1 MYVLGESTTESCIS
15 NVQRGEVNFFFGLHR
30 DWLLC
35 LISVFFLVVLY
46 SLARNTAFM
55 TFLSELTKLLHLQR
69 VYKKETI

>member
-1 MYVLGESTTESCIS
+1 M
-15 NVQRGEVNFFFGLHR
+15 NFFFGLHR

-35 LISVFFLVVLY
+35 LISVFFFLVVLY